1 MKKDV
6 DKHTFDAYNN
16 SIEQMFDKKDGGI
29 QKMKSRAIRKT
40 RKERRV
46 LILAVIVLM
55 ATCLF
60 AAFSGLHTV
69 TATSPDSYKYYT
81 HLTVEEGDSLWDI
94 AGRYM
99 GHEYKSRAAYIK
111 EVKEINHLNGSCIY
125 AGTVL
130 VVPYFDTIKK

>member
-1 MKKDV
+1 MK
-6 DKHTFDAYNN
+6 TR
-16 SIEQMFDKKDGGI
+16 SMR
-29 QKMKSRAIRKT
+29 KM

-46 LILAVIVLM
+46 LVLAVVLLM

-60 AAFSGLHTV
+60 TAFSGLHTV
-69 TATSPDSYKYYT
+69 TATAPEVYKYYT

-130 VVPYFDTIKK
+130 VVPYFDTAEK

>member
-1 MKKDV
+1 MK
-6 DKHTFDAYNN
+6 TR
-16 SIEQMFDKKDGGI
+16 SMRQM
-29 QKMKSRAIRKT
+29 

-46 LILAVIVLM
+46 LVLAVIVLM
-55 ATCLF
+55 AICLF
-60 AAFSGLHTV
+60 MAFSGLHTV
-69 TATSPDSYKYYT
+69 TATSPEAYKYYT

-130 VVPYFDTIKK
+130 VVPYFETIKK

>member
-1 MKKDV
+1 MKTRSMKK
-6 DKHTFDAYNN
+6 
-16 SIEQMFDKKDGGI
+16 M
-29 QKMKSRAIRKT
+29 

-46 LILAVIVLM
+46 LVLAVVLLM

-60 AAFSGLHTV
+60 IAFSGLHTV
-69 TATSPDSYKYYT
+69 TATAPEAYKYYT

-99 GHEYKSRAAYIK
+99 GHEYKCRAAYIK
-111 EVKEINHLNGSCIY
+111 EVKEINHLNSSCIY

-130 VVPYFDTIKK
+130 VVPYFDTAEK